1 MSTTIDERVVSM
13 QFDNKQFE
21 NNVKTSISTLDKLK
35 QSLNLSGA
43 SKGLENVGA
52 AAKSCN
58 LSPLGSAV
66 ETVKLKFSALEVMAV
81 TALANITN
89 SAVNAGKRLVSAF
102 TIDPIK
108 TGFQEYETQINAVQT
123 ILANTQ
129 SKGTTLDNVNAAL
142 DELNHYADKTI
153 YNFTEMTRN
162 IGTFTAAGVD
172 LDTSVA
178 AIKGIAN
185 LAAVSGSTS
194 QQASTAM
201 YQLSQALS
209 SGTVK
214 LMDWNSVVN
223 AGMGGQVFQ
232 DALKETARVHGIA
245 IDDMIKKE
253 GSFRETLSNGW
264 LSSEILTETLQKFT
278 GDLTAEQL
286 KSIGYTEEQANEI
299 LKLGQTANDAAT
311 KVKTFTQLMDTLKEA
326 AQSGWTQTWEL
337 LIGDFDEAKSL
348 WTDVSD
354 YFSEAIG
361 NSADARNKLLSGALT
376 SGWDKMIDKLE
387 EAGGSSDDLEKS
399 LRETLEGQNIDPDK
413 LIQQYGSLEKALQQG
428 AFSAETLKEALS
440 GLTKTE
446 KTFDLTKGVTRLQE
460 KGDHVREIEKALTS
474 LGYDLGDYGDDGN
487 YGTVTRDAVME
498 FQKANGLKITGL
510 VDDETLAA
518 LKEATTSTEELNL
531 AVDDLVDGVTELGGR
546 ELLIDSLKNIFGGL
560 MSVITPIKEA
570 FREIFP
576 PITAEQLLNAI
587 KSFHSLTEKLKLS
600 GEQSA
605 KLKSTFKGL
614 FSAIDIGWTF
624 IKELAGGI
632 IKLISNF
639 SGLGNGILNATGS
652 LGDWITG
659 LRDSIKESD
668 IFGVTID
675 KITGFLQKVI
685 DKAKAVGSFLK
696 EKIAIPGWEGFLS
709 VLQGIWNFIQK
720 VGSKV
725 LEVGRNIGKAL
736 SSAFRSGDMASVL
749 DLLNG
754 GLLAGA
760 LIGIKKF
767 FGNLSDALDDGLGK
781 VGLIDQIKSVLDTVS
796 GSLEAWQQKL
806 KSGILLKIAA
816 AIGILA
822 ASLWVLAS
830 IDPVKLTTSLG
841 AITVLFGDLIGS
853 LKLFSMFSGDMKGTT
868 KAAAAMIGM
877 SLAVLILAS
886 ALKQLSDLSWEE
898 ISKGLVGVAGLTAI
912 VVVAAKAMSSQTKTV
927 VKGATQMVIFAAALK
942 ILASVCKDL
951 SALSW
956 EDLAKGL
963 TGVGIL
969 MAEVSIFLRTA
980 KFSGK
985 SMTTAAGIVIL
996 AGAIKILASSCKDF
1010 GSMNW
1015 EEIGKGLAAI
1025 GGLLA
1030 ELAIF
1035 TNLTGNAKHVI
1046 STGLSL
1052 VLIGASMKIFASAVS
1067 DFAVMSWD
1075 EIGRGLIAMA
1085 GALAAVALS
1094 AKIMPKN
1101 MIGIGVGLVIA
1112 SSALIILANALSKMS
1127 GMSWEE
1133 IGKGLTALGGSM
1145 VILAIGLNVM
1155 NGTLAGSAAL
1165 IVAAGALAILTPVLT
1180 TLGSMSWVSIAKGLI
1195 AISGAFAI
1203 IGIAGLLLGPIV
1215 PAILGVA
1222 GAMALMGVAALAFG
1236 AGIMAISAGLG
1247 ALAGIT
1253 AASAT
1258 AIVGA
1263 LTIIITGIAA
1273 LIPTIVRE
1281 LGNGIIEF
1289 CKVIGESA
1297 TEIANAINAV
1307 ILALMDVLVTSIPS
1321 IVDGLFKLITEV
1333 LNALV
1338 EYTPQIVD
1346 SIMQFLISALEGV
1359 AARTPELVS
1368 AVMDVIT
1375 SLFAAITDA
1384 IVGLDGA
1391 TLAKTAIGMALMAAL
1406 MALFGAIA
1414 PLVPGA
1420 LAGVLGIGV
1429 MIAELAIVLA
1439 AIGALGQIPGLK
1451 WLIGEGAEVMKGI
1464 GTAIGNFVGGIV
1476 GGIAEGITSVLPQI
1490 GNDLSS
1496 FMENVTPFL
1505 DGAKGI
1511 DQSAVDG
1518 VGSIVDVITKI
1529 TGASLL
1535 ESITSWVTG
1544 SSSIDTFATQLPVFG
1559 AGLKAFSDSVAGI
1572 NSENILA
1579 AASAGEALS
1588 TMADTIPNEGGL
1600 LALFTGDNKLDSF
1613 GTQLPIFGAG
1623 LKAFSDSV
1631 AGINSE
1637 NITAAAA
1644 AGTALSAMAD
1654 MIPNQGGLLS
1664 LFVGDNTLSGF
1675 GFNLKS
1681 FGLGLKSFSDS
1692 VSGIDADSVAAAT
1705 SAGSALSAMAD
1716 TIPNQGGLVTLF
1728 TGDNSLSGFGENVK
1742 SFGEGLKGFSDSVKG
1757 ISIGDTLKAVITA
1770 NHLVSIADSIKDGGF
1785 YQLSAFGGQIEE
1797 FVGSLARFC
1806 EAISGIDISKFS
1818 DVATGIAKL
1827 SAIKGD
1833 ASGLQTFINSLGEI
1847 GTSGINAFVNAFSDA
1862 SPKVMSA
1869 VSAMMSFAASAALV
1883 KGILLST
1890 AFKTVISK
1898 AIASATSA
1906 CAGFKLAGYQAAIG
1920 FANGLS
1926 SGTFRVQLKAAAMAK
1941 AALTATKKTLGIKS
1955 PSREFY
1961 KAGAY
1966 SGQGY
1971 VNALSDYESKTYK
1984 AGAGIAYA
1992 AKSGLSNA
2000 ISKMQKIIESGI
2012 DYQPTI
2018 RPVLD
2023 LSDIKSGVGAID
2035 GMFGMTPSVEAL
2047 SRVGTISSMMNNNQN
2062 GANNDDVITAIRD
2075 LGNKLGNISGD
2086 TYTLEGITY
2095 DDGSNIANAVKTLVR
2110 AAKVERRI

>member
-108 TGFQEYETQINAVQT
+108 SGFQEYETQINAVQT

-245 IDDMIKKE
+245 IDNMIKKE

-348 WTDVSD
+348 WTGVSD

-387 EAGGSSDDLEKS
+387 EAGVSSDDLDKS
-399 LRETLEGQNIDPDK
+399 LRETLQGHNMDPDK

-428 AFSAETLKEALS
+428 AFSAGTLKEALS

-446 KTFDLTKGVTRLQE
+446 KTFDLTKGVTKLQE
-460 KGDHVREIEKALTS
+460 KGEHVLEIERALKS
-474 LGYDLGDYGDDGN
+474 LGYDLTGSDGKDYGEDSN
-487 YGTVTRDAVME
+487 YGTLTRDAVKE
-498 FQKANGLKITGL
+498 FQKANGLKVTGL

-518 LKEATTSTEELNL
+518 LREATSSTKELNL
-531 AVDDLVDGVTELGGR
+531 AVDDLVDGVDKLGGR
-546 ELLIDSLKNIFGGL
+546 QLLIESFKNVWTGL
-560 MSVITPIKEA
+560 VNIAKPVKDA
-570 FREIFP
+570 FRDIFP
-576 PITAEQLLNAI
+576 PITSDQLYNAI
-587 KSFHSLTEKLKLS
+587 AKVHELTNAFKTWTE
-600 GEQSA
+600 SA
-605 KLKSTFKGL
+605 KGKEVIGNLTSTFKG
-614 FSAIDIGWTF
+614 FFAVIDIGINL
-624 IKELAGGI
+624 IKSIGKGIVDLAGSI
-632 IKLISNF
+632 LP
-639 SGLGNGILNATGS
+639 GLGGGILKATGS
-652 LGDWITG
+652 FGEWLVS
-659 LRDSIKESD
+659 LRDSIKETD
-668 IFGVTID
+668 AFGKTID
-675 KITGFLQKVI
+675 KIVDFLSKGI
-685 DKAKAVGSFLK
+685 DSLIPLLSSIGGSIWERLFGSKEDVSESTSFMEKAIIKLTELK
-696 EKIAIPGWEGFLS
+696 EKLS
-709 VLQGIWNFIQK
+709 NIDLGNIWTTLKNIGSK
-720 VGSKV
+720 IGEVGSSLGEKLVNAFKNIDWERALDFTKGGLVAGILFGLSKIFNEFGDLLGSFKKDATKLTKGIKEV
-725 LEVGRNIGKAL
+725 LESVAGCFKAIQNDIN
-736 SSAFRSGDMASVL
+736 AKA
-749 DLLNG
+749 
-754 GLLAGA
+754 
-760 LIGIKKF
+760 
-767 FGNLSDALDDGLGK
+767 
-781 VGLIDQIKSVLDTVS
+781 
-796 GSLEAWQQKL
+796 
-806 KSGILLKIAA
+806 LLKIAA

-822 ASLWVLAS
+822 LSILLLSS
-830 IDPVKLTTSLG
+830 IDDAGLLKAVGT
-841 AITVLFGDLIGS
+841 ITVLFAELLGAM
-853 LKLFSMFSGDMKGTT
+853 KLFTKIGAIDKATT
-868 KAAAAMIGM
+868 KAMI
-877 SLAVLILAS
+877 
-886 ALKQLSDLSWEE
+886 
-898 ISKGLVGVAGLTAI
+898 T
-912 VVVAAKAMSSQTKTV
+912 
-927 VKGATQMVIFAAALK
+927 MVSMAAALSIMAGAIAK
-942 ILASVCKDL
+942 L
-951 SALSW
+951 SGLSI
-956 EDLAKGL
+956 EQAII
-963 TGVGIL
+963 GVGSISVL
-969 MAEVSIFLRTA
+969 CIALATAMKIMQSTKGAATKGAMSLVAMAVAIR
-980 KFSGK
+980 
-985 SMTTAAGIVIL
+985 IL
-996 AGAIKILASSCKDF
+996 AGVIDILGSMDTNKLIQGGSAVIILSLTLATAGAIMQASAKDVTKGAAQMLPMAVGLLILVKAIKILADMDTEKMIQGLIGVATMAMTLAVAATIMQENAKGITKGAAQMVPMAAALLLLTASVKILAAMDF
-1010 GSMNW
+1010 WSMAQGLLGVTAMLGVLVGSM
-1015 EEIGKGLAAI
+1015 ILLSKFGGGGSFAGAAASMI
-1025 GGLLA
+1025 LMGVAINILVPALLILGSVNPWVVVGGLLA
-1030 ELAIF
+1030 I
-1035 TNLTGNAKHVI
+1035 
-1046 STGLSL
+1046 
-1052 VLIGASMKIFASAVS
+1052 
-1067 DFAVMSWD
+1067 
-1075 EIGRGLIAMA
+1075 A
-1085 GALAAVALS
+1085 GAFTVL
-1094 AKIMPKN
+1094 
-1101 MIGIGVGLVIA
+1101 GV
-1112 SSALIILANALSKMS
+1112 
-1127 GMSWEE
+1127 
-1133 IGKGLTALGGSM
+1133 
-1145 VILAIGLNVM
+1145 
-1155 NGTLAGSAAL
+1155 
-1165 IVAAGALAILTPVLT
+1165 
-1180 TLGSMSWVSIAKGLI
+1180 
-1195 AISGAFAI
+1195 
-1203 IGIAGLLLGPIV
+1203 AGLLLKPLAPI
-1215 PAILGVA
+1215 ILT
-1222 GAMALMGVAALAFG
+1222 LTAALALIGVSIFAVG
-1236 AGIMAISAGLG
+1236 VGLA
-1247 ALAGIT
+1247 ALA
-1253 AASAT
+1253 
-1258 AIVGA
+1258 
-1263 LTIIITGIAA
+1263 TGIATLA
-1273 LIPTIVRE
+1273 TIGAVGAGAAAAALETMITSIAGLIPLIAKEIGYAIVE
-1281 LGNGIIEF
+1281 I
-1289 CKVIGESA
+1289 CKVIVECSDQIGE
-1297 TEIANAINAV
+1297 AV
-1307 ILALMDVLVTSIPS
+1307 KTLVLMLVDVFVECVPE
-1321 IVDGLFKLITEV
+1321 IVDGLLVAVVAV
-1333 LNALV
+1333 LDSLA
-1338 EYTPQIVD
+1338 EHTPEIID
-1346 SIMQFLISALEGV
+1346 AIMQFLISALEGV

-1368 AVMDVIT
+1368 ACMDVIT
-1375 SLFAAITDA
+1375 SLFSAVTDA
-1384 IVGLDGA
+1384 LVGLDSS
-1391 TLAKTAIGMALMAAL
+1391 TLVKAAIGVALMSAL
-1406 MALFGAIA
+1406 MALFSAVA

-1420 LAGVLGIGV
+1420 LVGVLGMGV
-1429 MIAELAIVLA
+1429 MIVELAAVLA
-1439 AIGALGQIPGLK
+1439 AIGALAQIPGLK
-1451 WLIGEGAEVMKGI
+1451 WLIGEGKGMLEDI
-1464 GTAIGNFVGGIV
+1464 GATIGGFIGGLV
-1476 GGIAEGITSVLPQI
+1476 GGIAEGITSALPQI

-1496 FMENVTPFL
+1496 FMENITPFL

-1544 SSSIDTFATQLPVFG
+1544 SSSIDTFATQLPIFG

-1654 MIPNQGGLLS
+1654 TIPNQGGLLS

-1757 ISIGDTLKAVITA
+1757 ISVGDTLKAVITA

-1898 AIASATSA
+1898 AITSATSA

-1941 AALTATKKTLGIKS
+1941 AALTATKKALGIKS

-2000 ISKMQKIIESGI
+2000 ISKMQKIIESDI

-2075 LGNKLGNISGD
+2075 LGNKLGNVSGD